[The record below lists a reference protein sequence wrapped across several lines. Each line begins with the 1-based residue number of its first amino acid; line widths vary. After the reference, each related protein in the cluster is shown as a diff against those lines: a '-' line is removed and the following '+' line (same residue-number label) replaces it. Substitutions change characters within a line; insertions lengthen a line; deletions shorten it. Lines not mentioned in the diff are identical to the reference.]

1 MQYKYMIKVR
11 DNNKTVI
18 FTNNKDSKRAKKFKN
33 RYWCIITQL
42 HK

>member
-18 FTNNKDSKRAKKFKN
+18 FTNNKNSKRAKKFTK